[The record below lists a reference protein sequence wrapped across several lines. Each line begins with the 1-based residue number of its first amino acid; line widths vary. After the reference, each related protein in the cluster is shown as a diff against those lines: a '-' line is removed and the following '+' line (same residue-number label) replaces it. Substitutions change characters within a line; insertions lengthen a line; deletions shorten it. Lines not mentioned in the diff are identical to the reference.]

1 MYRIHAQMSKEFS
14 AVIKNEKMKAKLLC
28 GGSEGGVEKHG
39 KLLPEIMKGVLK
51 RLMKVLDN
59 N

>member
-1 MYRIHAQMSKEFS
+1 MCKQFS

-28 GGSEGGVEKHG
+28 GGSEGGVENHG